1 MGRNGPRRRLTDYS
15 VIFVA
20 HGTIGPGPWPPKARP
35 QGLWA
40 HLSEFDGD
48 LHESVCNSAVF
59 GVKVRFTAI
68 FCGVGL
74 V

>member
-1 MGRNGPRRRLTDYS
+1 MDRGAVSQINLLFLWSR
-15 VIFVA
+15 
-20 HGTIGPGPWPPKARP
+20 GTIGPGPWPPKARP

-48 LHESVCNSAVF
+48 LRESVCNSAVL
-59 GVKVRFTAI
+59 GVKTRFTAI